1 MKEFYPY
8 GIGSNHDLEIEK
20 DFMQWAK
27 GLLDI
32 LKQMK
37 NLKRKTKHDVQNLYQ
52 LSSIYKSSEN
62 SNY

>member
-8 GIGSNHDLEIEK
+8 GIGSNHDLAIEK

-37 NLKRKTKHDVQNLYQ
+37 NLKRKTKHDV
-52 LSSIYKSSEN
+52 
-62 SNY
+62 

>member
-37 NLKRKTKHDVQNLYQ
+37 NLKRKTKHDV
-52 LSSIYKSSEN
+52 
-62 SNY
+62 